1 MKLYVK
7 TQGKTVGPLDW
18 DRILALH
25 GNGRLAVDA
34 TVSEDKITWLTIEQ
48 VKQLVNKNSNES
60 SKSNSLSVVEK
71 PSLPQTGLQ
80 QPEGLQAG
88 YMPPSQ
94 LLNNG
99 GYAVPQP
106 PDGGGYGIQ
115 SPNNGGYA
123 APQPPN
129 GGSIGIQPPNNGGYN
144 IPQPPNNGGFNVQ
157 NQVGVYPQN
166 AGYNAIQNP
175 NISYS
180 GGINQN
186 NPTYGMPMN
195 TSNMRIAGVWER
207 FGALLIDGIVMN
219 ICAYV
224 LSFIVGFGI
233 GIIAGANSVDN
244 ETTILI
250 STIAGY
256 IIRIIFCLGYEA
268 FFLSNYGATPGKMLF
283 HIKVLYNGRYLTKSR
298 AIGRYF
304 AKCLSG
310 LILCIGYFVAFFNQ
324 EHKALHDNICDTIV
338 VKMP

>member
-60 SKSNSLSVVEK
+60 NKSNSLSVVEK

-80 QPEGLQAG
+80 QSEGLQAG

-94 LLNNG
+94 PLNNG

-106 PDGGGYGIQ
+106 PNGGGY
-115 SPNNGGYA
+115 
-123 APQPPN
+123 
-129 GGSIGIQPPNNGGYN
+129 GIQPPNNGSYG

-175 NISYS
+175 NVYYS

-186 NPTYGMPMN
+186 NPAYGMPMN

-207 FGALLIDGIVMN
+207 FGALLIDGIIMN
-219 ICAYV
+219 ICAFI

-233 GIIAGANSVDN
+233 GTIAGANSVDYD
-244 ETTILI
+244 TTVLI
-250 STIAGY
+250 SKITGY
-256 IIRIIFCLGYEA
+256 VIQIIFCMGYEA
-268 FFLSNYGATPGKMLF
+268 FFLSKYGATPGKMLF
-283 HIKVLYNGRYLTKSR
+283 HIKVLHNGLYLTRSC

-310 LILCIGYFVAFFNQ
+310 VILGIGYLMAFFNQ

>member
-7 TQGKTVGPLDW
+7 TQGRIVGPLDW
-18 DRILALH
+18 ERILVLH
-25 GNGRLAVDA
+25 ENGRLSVDI
-34 TVSEDKITWLTIEQ
+34 TVSEDKVTWLTIEQ

-60 SKSNSLSVVEK
+60 SKSNSLSVVENS
-71 PSLPQTGLQ
+71 SLPQSSFP
-80 QPEGLQAG
+80 QPEDRQTG
-88 YMPPSQ
+88 YMQPSQ
-94 LLNNG
+94 PL
-99 GYAVPQP
+99 
-106 PDGGGYGIQ
+106 
-115 SPNNGGYA
+115 NNGGYA
-123 APQPPN
+123 APQLPD
-129 GGSIGIQPPNNGGYN
+129 GGGYSIQPPNNGGYG

-175 NISYS
+175 NVSYS

-186 NPTYGMPMN
+186 NPAYGMSMN

-207 FGALLIDGIVMN
+207 FGALLIDGIIMN
-219 ICAYV
+219 ICAFI

-256 IIRIIFCLGYEA
+256 IIQIIFCLGYEA
-268 FFLSNYGATPGKMLF
+268 FFLSNYGATPGKMLL
-283 HIKVLYNGRYLTKSR
+283 HINVLHNGRYLTKSR
-298 AIGRYF
+298 ALGSYF
-304 AKCLSG
+304 AKVLSG
-310 LILCIGYFVAFFNQ
+310 VILGIGYLMAFFNQ
-324 EHKALHDNICDTIV
+324 EHKALHDDICDTIV